1 MILCQI
7 FMTDLEYC
15 VAYTLQYRRSILLRV
30 HKFCSLV
37 FNSNQIIDYT
47 VYTHE
52 QPLLIWVYGLMQA
65 TQKSGWEIFPRLLQR
80 WTDLG
85 IIVQL
90 KTSLGGVIWFDLFHN
105 YSFIMNKLSHQI
117 KFEWYV

>member
-90 KTSLGGVIWFDLFHN
+90 KTSLGGVI
-105 YSFIMNKLSHQI
+105 
-117 KFEWYV
+117 